1 MAFRNG
7 GGHSSNGGDFSGP
20 RSGGGGS
27 LRQNGFQGGNAGG
40 YGGGGHAG
48 YQNGGAGAGF
58 RRTGGAGAGGP
69 RAGGDRGGDRRG
81 GGFAGGRGGAGA
93 GGRPGGGPNKTVG
106 PVGPLTKIDWSTEQL
121 ASFEKSFYRPHA
133 TSQARTQQEVDEH
146 RRELKVTIRGRDVPI
161 PYTTFEEANLPDFI
175 IRHLHQVKFQKP
187 TAIQAQG
194 WPIALS
200 GRDMVGIAQTGS
212 GKTLAYTLPAL
223 VHIWGNNGHR
233 GYRPPGSP
241 MVLVLAPTR
250 ELAQQIQQVAAEF
263 GRGAGIKSVCIF
275 GGAPKGG
282 QLREMDR
289 GCEIC
294 IATPGRLIDFLESGK
309 LSLRRRCSYLVL
321 DEADRMLDMGF
332 EPQIRKIIGQIR
344 PDAQTLM
351 WSATWPKEVR
361 MLAEDYLKEYVQ
373 LNIGALSL
381 SANHKIT
388 QVVEV
393 CTEAEKDEKL
403 MALQRK
409 FSEEKDAKVLIFAE
423 TKKKV
428 DDLSIRLRQ
437 CGFHAISIHGDK
449 SQQERDWV
457 LQGFRSGD
465 CQTLVA
471 TDVAARGLDVDD
483 IRYVVNYDYPH
494 SSEDYIHRIGRTA
507 RSNKTGTAFTFF
519 TSGNAKQARDLIGV
533 LKEAGQMVTPELY
546 QLAGSKA
553 GRFGRA
559 QPPRYRNPN
568 QPFSQAYGNR
578 GGYGSRIGGYGSN
591 GVSSAGYGNDGRQR
605 SFHGSSAGHAG
616 GYGGAPGRD
625 FQRQNS
631 MPPRGGTSGFGGRG
645 KDSSS
650 SHDNNRGGD
659 RKPRD
664 DGGGRGTDRGDRSA
678 RTGRDDRAGGAG
690 ERNDRGDNR
699 RQQAAAGGGGADH
712 HRRQDGSGGINGS
725 AGSGGGGGGGGSG
738 GQRRERGDRPDRA
751 QHQQGAGQQ
760 DINSTGPNGGQ
771 HPNARRYDS
780 SKHFTM
786 GNPTHNSHHYS
797 QHHHQPPTHRVGGAG
812 AATTPG
818 GIIGQNSFGGAVAQ
832 NGFSEAAQNG
842 FAPTSAISSLNG
854 MTHQGAVSGPQPS
867 STQAGGQGLVTSQ
880 NASLGGGGGRMT
892 HWTNV
897 PSAVGAAPASLG
909 GTTVGGSS
917 ALNGGLGAG
926 LGGGIGGRT
935 SNSFV
940 VGSPSPHSPQGPH
953 YAASPLSHA
962 SFQAAQNY
970 GGPTG
975 SPGQISAPFGHYP
988 VPQYQSPPYYQVP
1001 A

>member
-631 MPPRGGTSGFGGRG
+631 MPPRGGTSGFGGR
-645 KDSSS
+645 
-650 SHDNNRGGD
+650 
-659 RKPRD
+659 
-664 DGGGRGTDRGDRSA
+664 
-678 RTGRDDRAGGAG
+678 
-690 ERNDRGDNR
+690 
-699 RQQAAAGGGGADH
+699 
-712 HRRQDGSGGINGS
+712 
-725 AGSGGGGGGGGSG
+725 
-738 GQRRERGDRPDRA
+738 
-751 QHQQGAGQQ
+751 
-760 DINSTGPNGGQ
+760 
-771 HPNARRYDS
+771 YDS